1 MTDEALAEAVAA
13 FLDEADAALED
24 YDRGYADAD
33 ATVRRLRA
41 DLEMLREAADDGE
54 R

>member
-13 FLDEADAALED
+13 FLDQADVALAD
-24 YDRGYADAD
+24 YERGYTDAD

-41 DLEMLREAADDGE
+41 DLETLREAADDGE